1 MDWGCW
7 AFRRPSECNRMSTFG
22 FSILKTDLNGT
33 ARLGRLTMPHGTI
46 ATPAFMPVGSLGPVK
61 GIEPNEL
68 QAMGYGLV
76 LNNAYHLFL
85 RPGHQVIA
93 DMGGLHAF
101 TGWPGAILTDSGGF
115 QVFSLTKLRKVSDDG
130 VTFQSHL
137 DGSLHHITPERA
149 IEIQEAL
156 GADIIMAF
164 DECVALPASGE
175 QVAEAAR
182 RTGRWAQRCLAVKRR
197 NDQAL
202 FGIVQGGLDHE
213 LRKRSADELTA
224 MGFDGYAVGGLS
236 VGEEPVLR
244 NLALEAT
251 TRHLPTDKPRY
262 LMGVGLPDDLVE
274 GVARGVD
281 LYDCVVPSRHGR
293 TGWLFTSFG
302 RVLIRNA
309 RYARDERPID
319 PSCACPV
326 CKRYT
331 RAYLHHLYLVKEMLG
346 VRLNTIHNLYFYAGL
361 MEQIRQ
367 AIASGTFAGFR
378 TGYYERREQLR
389 KEADSMD
396 EQESRTL
403 ASSLAEEGRP

>member
-1 MDWGCW
+1 M
-7 AFRRPSECNRMSTFG
+7 FE
-22 FSILKTDLNGT
+22 FSVHKTDLNGV
-33 ARLGRLTMPHGTI
+33 ARVGALATPHGTI

-61 GIEPNEL
+61 GVEPNEL
-68 QAMGYGLV
+68 RAMGYGLM

-85 RPGHQVIA
+85 RPGHEAIA
-93 DMGGLHAF
+93 ELGGLHSF
-101 TGWPGAILTDSGGF
+101 NSWPGAILTDSGGF
-115 QVFSLTKLRKVSDDG
+115 QVFSLARLRKVSDDG

-175 QVAEAAR
+175 LVAEAVRRTSHWAR
-182 RTGRWAQRCLAVKRR
+182 RCLDAKRR

-202 FGIVQGGLDHE
+202 FGIVQGGLDQG
-213 LRKRSADELTA
+213 LRKQSADDLVA
-224 MGFDGYAVGGLS
+224 MGFDCYAIGGLS
-236 VGEEPVLR
+236 VGEEPAAR
-244 NLALEAT
+244 NHALEAT
-251 TRHLPTDKPRY
+251 VAHLPSEKPRY

-274 GVARGVD
+274 GVARGMD
-281 LYDCVVPSRHGR
+281 LFDCVVPSRHGR

-309 RYARDERPID
+309 KYARDERPID
-319 PSCACPV
+319 PACTCPV
-326 CKRYT
+326 CKQYT

-378 TGYYERREQLR
+378 AKHHERRAQGQG
-389 KEADSMD
+389 DSMD

-403 ASSLAEEGRP
+403 AASLAEEGRP